1 MSSDSLVLDW
11 LNNEIKLKPKVE
23 NIIEEFSDGYR
34 FGEVLYKLKEITLD
48 EFKSLK
54 KAPETLEE
62 KKSNCSI
69 IKHFLSKIYNL
80 EIREEEFDSV
90 IEKDISKAT
99 VILYKLKN
107 STFKKKIHFADI
119 KLFMGQPNPEE
130 IQKKVKEIMDDEYY
144 QELKDKDN
152 NNQYNSTNKND
163 MSMNKFISS
172 HDNSQISTPKKRNS
186 IFELREQNIKKVNEE
201 INDNE
206 SEHSNNDSYNRNK
219 DEELLMN
226 YNNMNQNNELNNNNI
241 LDYEPKKKKFLPPLT
256 PIVSRTNVRSVLS
269 KELVSK
275 FKKIQTEN
283 NKNVYDVNNSTNE
296 FVQKETNERFNAKN
310 RLIFSEEKPN
320 RYGEYFSTE
329 PSYDENKDEML
340 QKLRDN
346 LKRKIELKKLK
357 DKQKQEQIKK
367 EFNYKIYDVP
377 EIDFFKQD
385 KNPFYKRKPP
395 RMNLSSSNNNR
406 YLINST
412 SRRWQYSK
420 DLKESKERQK
430 TERRNEY
437 YRSLFQRNS
446 EIISQNMKKFKLS
459 TNLEANELENELFN
473 KAKYFNS
480 LKNLNY
486 AEYDEYITKKHQ
498 QIKDDLPSIKEIVF
512 LIIDYTVEAYFY
524 QKEHN
529 IELLDL
535 PLFINLSSLFMNN
548 KPARE
553 KVKDED
559 ADLIKEIKKSDDL
572 DINSLELT
580 EDEKYLIEDY
590 LNYCGIF
597 SYRLMFNDEIIGGKF
612 DLHIVNEQL
621 PSDYEPTQND
631 IDDMYLPSYNTD
643 NYPLGENVLDILEHK
658 YGNANKNNKEVK
670 EPNNNSNNDNSSS
683 NVKWSHIPYKISL
696 VGYPLSGRKT
706 IAEHL
711 VKKYPNLK
719 VYSCQKLLRE
729 YYNTY
734 KTLSEEIDVNHT
746 KYKSMK
752 PNQLEQLKQERQ
764 KELDNF
770 EPILKLIKP
779 YIDQIKEA
787 TSENPEGGEHN
798 QDANQTQNPKFIP
811 PNDEVLFEV
820 LKNKIEADF
829 QDKPEEEKKNEIIE
843 YQTKISNINK
853 QIEDIKKI
861 ISESTKPNPKD
872 EQSLSNLQKE
882 IQNLKQN
889 YIKGIILV
897 DYPTNLNQCNIIENY
912 LTGYI
917 SELEKPKTE
926 KNIIIQSLEG
936 LIDFKFQPK
945 ENVTIKKS
953 GIDFIINLPVLE
965 NNVLNRFSELKY
977 DPVGDKIYTK
987 TEINEAKNNI
997 DKKIIERLV
1006 NEVPYLTK
1014 DIFDYYKQEYDDNI
1028 SKINLFY
1035 NKFGITIHKN
1045 MDLNNLIDLDDDK
1058 EIRRAYQ
1065 SLDITEVENEKNE
1078 KNEINKI
1085 IDFISEQVIDC
1096 IYNEKDKS
1104 EKAIFY
1110 SQHPELNVN
1119 EENDRIKFDPEVEN
1133 QELAAKREK
1142 ENDSFAKSTRKKTK
1156 RGTRRGGPHGEIKFM
1171 NIIINN
1177 SSLVISRLIDFEIYY
1192 KKNVGGFIHL
1202 IEMQRN
1208 DIYTRLNLIQ
1218 KKFRDFLNYKTQ
1230 KKKILGVFIEKYNSF
1245 FNINPKFF
1253 YNPKAINE
1261 FTSDIDVLNNNLWSL
1276 INIKQKES
1284 VKELDSIKNSGFI
1297 ENELVGFYKNIK
1309 NLFLIETEKF
1319 LEMINSIINLY
1330 KIKKDTEESEEESFK
1345 KEVVLQGSVPVQFEI
1360 KNKPKK
1366 EDIKND
1372 FLQNENGNE
1381 NQKMN
1386 ESHISEVSEE
1396 EEEMNTTKNMNKII
1410 SNISTN
1416 VDLFYVNGIK
1426 LVYNLQNK
1434 TENLI
1439 KLIKETIMQ
1448 TFKKP
1453 KRKRL
1458 NSNANES
1465 FNSSQMISMIGTTKG
1480 IDPFAHEEKIRRMF
1494 QNEKNKYKYRI
1505 YYLKEFCNKY
1515 TKMILKTTTN
1525 IYNNVDGWIVQ
1536 SVSLQNNALNT
1547 VIGKIREL
1555 LNDKKLI
1562 DEKVDIDPIEMDA
1575 FEIENNTNNN
1585 NVENNPENE
1594 NENIE
1599 ESVLVKPIDDKSI
1612 VSNTVYYKLNIDYL
1626 LKDDFINYKI
1636 EDIKRSEN
1644 LNENKNDEIINDAK
1658 EEEEIKDDNKSE
1670 NINANANADVNMK
1683 EAKENE
1689 FKYYYDI
1696 NNFYNI
1702 YTMIKRYEIEE
1713 NTISQDI
1720 LNQMFFRQYVL
1731 NVYNDLNEGN
1741 KTNEETNKENKD
1753 KSEEE
1758 EDEEKANQK
1767 HKEQKKKK
1775 KLSPICD
1782 GLKGINTKKIFK
1794 LFNLYHI
1801 PVEIHEQEH
1810 KKENENEN
1818 ENENEKGDL
1827 NKEDAKNGTL
1837 EKVNENEEEHKA
1849 DEENK
1854 NEEENKDK
1862 EKEENK
1868 IEDNKEKEE
1877 GNENKHE
1884 EENNTENDEKE
1895 DTKENKE
1902 NKENKEK
1909 KEEEKKVEY
1918 ETYIKLKDLFTILS
1932 LIGCQILSV
1941 DEDDKINKE
1950 LKDKIV
1956 KNGFLTKEDFM
1967 EYNFWFE
1974 KYFEYQNNLD
1984 NLNDEEYEWIIDEH
1998 KDKRMTIKDFL
2009 FELWKDDTG
2018 SNVNIK
2024 EILSILKIGNYIT
2037 DISNNNNKKYYDV
2050 ILDQ

>member
-1 MSSDSLVLDW
+1 MSSDSLVLNW

-34 FGEVLYKLKEITLD
+34 FGEVLYKLKEITSEEL
-48 EFKSLK
+48 KSLK
-54 KAPETLEE
+54 KAPITLEE
-62 KKSNCSI
+62 KKANCSQ
-69 IKHFLSKIYNL
+69 IKKFLSKIYNL
-80 EIREEEFDSV
+80 EIREEEFDAV

-119 KLFMGQPNPEE
+119 KLFVGQPKPEE
-130 IQKKVKEIMDDEYY
+130 IQQKVKEIMDNEYY
-144 QELKDKDN
+144 QEMKDEDN
-152 NNQYNSTNKND
+152 NNQDNSTNKND
-163 MSMNKFISS
+163 MHMNKFISS
-172 HDNSQISTPKKRNS
+172 VDNSQFSTPRKANS
-186 IFELREQNIKKVNEE
+186 IIELKDQNIKKVNEE
-201 INDNE
+201 LNDNE
-206 SEHSNNDSYNRNK
+206 SEHSNRDSYDRYK
-219 DEELLMN
+219 DEELMMN
-226 YNNMNQNNELNNNNI
+226 YNMDQSNEFNNNNI
-241 LDYEPKKKKFLPPLT
+241 LENEPKKKKFLPPLT
-256 PIVSRTNVRSVLS
+256 PIVSRTNVRAGLS
-269 KELVSK
+269 KDLLSK
-275 FKKIQTEN
+275 FRKIEN
-283 NKNVYDVNNSTNE
+283 NKNLYDVNNSTNE
-296 FVQKETNERFNAKN
+296 FVQKETKERFNGKN
-310 RLIFSEEKPN
+310 RLIISEVKPN
-320 RYGEYFSTE
+320 RYKEYFSTE

-346 LKRKIELKKLK
+346 LKKKIELKKLK

-367 EFNYKIYDVP
+367 EFDFRIYDVP

-395 RMNLSSSNNNR
+395 RMNLSSANNNR
-406 YLINST
+406 YLINSS
-412 SRRWQYSK
+412 SRRLQYSK

-437 YRSLFQRNS
+437 YRSLFQKNS
-446 EIISQNMKKFKLS
+446 EFIAKNMKKYKLS
-459 TNLEANELENELFN
+459 TNLEANEQDHSTFN
-473 KAKYFNS
+473 KDKYFKS

-486 AEYDEYITKKHQ
+486 AEYDEYITKKHKQ
-498 QIKDDLPSIKEIVF
+498 MIDDLPSIKEIVF

-524 QKEHN
+524 QKEN
-529 IELLDL
+529 NVELIDL
-535 PLFINLSSLFMNN
+535 PLFINLSTLFMNN

-559 ADLIKEIKKSDDL
+559 ADLIKEVKKSDEL

-580 EDEKYLIEDY
+580 VDEKYLIEDY

-597 SYRLMFNDEIIGGKF
+597 STKLMFNDEIVGGKF

-631 IDDMYLPSYNTD
+631 IDDMLLPSCNTD
-643 NYPLGENVLDILEHK
+643 NYPLGENILDILAHK
-658 YGNANKNNKEVK
+658 YDNVNKNNKEVK
-670 EPNNNSNNDNSSS
+670 EQNNNNNNKDNSNS
-683 NVKWSHIPYKISL
+683 NFKWSHIPYKISL

-706 IAEHL
+706 IAENL

-770 EPILKLIKP
+770 EPILKLIQP

-787 TSENPEGGEHN
+787 NSENTEGNEQN
-798 QDANQTQNPKFIP
+798 PDVNPQPNPKFIA

-829 QDKPEEEKKNEIIE
+829 QEKTEEENKNEIIE

-861 ISESTKPNPKD
+861 ISESNKPNPKD
-872 EQSLSNLQKE
+872 EQSLSNLNKE

-953 GIDFIINLPVLE
+953 GIDFIINLPILE
-965 NNVLNRFSELKY
+965 NNVLNRFYEIKY

-987 TEINEAKNNI
+987 TEINEAKNSI
-997 DKKIIERLV
+997 DKKIIDRLV

-1028 SKINLFY
+1028 TKINLFY
-1035 NKFGITIHKN
+1035 NNFGITIHKN
-1045 MDLNNLIDLDDDK
+1045 IDLNNLIDLDDDK

-1065 SLDITEVENEKNE
+1065 SLDITGVENE

-1085 IDFISEQVIDC
+1085 IEFISEKIIDC
-1096 IYNEKDKS
+1096 LYDEKDKS

-1119 EENDRIKFDPEVEN
+1119 EENDRIKFDPELEN
-1133 QELAAKREK
+1133 QEQAKKEK
-1142 ENDSFAKSTRKKTK
+1142 EKDNDTISRSTRKKTK
-1156 RGTRRGGPHGEIKFM
+1156 RGTRRGGSLGEIKFM
-1171 NIIINN
+1171 NIITNN
-1177 SSLVISRLIDFEIYY
+1177 SSLVINKLIDFDIYY

-1202 IEMQRN
+1202 LEIQRN

-1230 KKKILGVFIEKYNSF
+1230 KKKVLGVFVEKYNSF
-1245 FNINPKFF
+1245 FSSNPKFF
-1253 YNPKAINE
+1253 YNQKAINE
-1261 FTSDIDVLNNNLWSL
+1261 FSSDIDVLNNNLWTL

-1309 NLFLIETEKF
+1309 NIFLIETEKF

-1330 KIKKDTEESEEESFK
+1330 KIKKDTEESETELFT

-1360 KNKPKK
+1360 KNKAKK
-1366 EDIKND
+1366 EDKNND
-1372 FLQNENGNE
+1372 FLQNENE
-1381 NQKMN
+1381 KQKMD
-1386 ESHISEVSEE
+1386 ESHISEVSNED
-1396 EEEMNTTKNMNKII
+1396 EEMSTTKNMNKII

-1416 VDLFYVNGIK
+1416 IDLFYVNGIK
-1426 LVYNLQNK
+1426 LMYNLQSK

-1494 QNEKNKYKYRI
+1494 NNEKNKYKYRI

-1515 TKMILKTTTN
+1515 INMIFKTTNN

-1547 VIGKIREL
+1547 IIGRIREL

-1562 DEKVDIDPIEMDA
+1562 DEKVDIEPIEMDA
-1575 FEIENNTNNN
+1575 FE
-1585 NVENNPENE
+1585 VENNNSNSNEENNAENNNE
-1594 NENIE
+1594 NNE
-1599 ESVLVKPIDDKSI
+1599 EEILVKPIDDKSI
-1612 VSNTVYYKLNIDYL
+1612 VSSTVYYKLNIDYL
-1626 LKDDFINYKI
+1626 LKEDFINWKI
-1636 EDIKRSEN
+1636 EDIKRIED
-1644 LNENKNDEIINDAK
+1644 LKENKDEVINVK
-1658 EEEEIKDDNKSE
+1658 EEEIKDDNKSE
-1670 NINANANADVNMK
+1670 NIKVNSDDNVK

-1689 FKYYYDI
+1689 IKYYYDI
-1696 NNFYNI
+1696 NKFYII
-1702 YTMIKRYEIEE
+1702 YTMMKRYEIEE

-1741 KTNEETNKENKD
+1741 KANEDSNKENKE

-1758 EDEEKANQK
+1758 EDEEKANKK
-1767 HKEQKKKK
+1767 HKETKKKK
-1775 KLSPICD
+1775 YLSPICD

-1801 PVEIHEQEH
+1801 PIEIHEQEI
-1810 KKENENEN
+1810 KNNNENEN
-1818 ENENEKGDL
+1818 VKGDGDL

-1837 EKVNENEEEHKA
+1837 EKVNENEEEQKA
-1849 DEENK
+1849 EEENK

-1862 EKEENK
+1862 DKEENKNKEENKIDDKNEKEENK
-1868 IEDNKEKEE
+1868 KEE
-1877 GNENKHE
+1877 GNEDKHE
-1884 EENNTENDEKE
+1884 DENNSENDEKE
-1895 DTKENKE
+1895 DTKENKD
-1902 NKENKEK
+1902 NKE

-1932 LIGCQILSV
+1932 LIGCQILTV

-1950 LKDKIV
+1950 LKDKMI
-1956 KNGFLTKEDFM
+1956 KNGLLTKEDFM

-1974 KYFEYQNNLD
+1974 KYFEYQNNLE

-1998 KDKRMTIKDFL
+1998 KDNKMSIKDFL

-2018 SNVNIK
+2018 NNVNVK
-2024 EILSILKIGNYIT
+2024 QILSILKIGNYIT
-2037 DISNNNNKKYYDV
+2037 DISNNDNKKYYDV
-2050 ILDQ
+2050 ILEQ

>member
-23 NIIEEFSDGYR
+23 NIIEEFADGYR

-48 EFKSLK
+48 EYKSLK
-54 KAPETLEE
+54 KDPVTLEE
-62 KKSNCSI
+62 KKSNCSK
-69 IKHFLSKIYNL
+69 IKHFLSQIYNL

-119 KLFMGQPNPEE
+119 KLFVGLPNPEE
-130 IQKKVKEIMDDEYY
+130 IQKKVKEIMDNEYY
-144 QELKDKDN
+144 QELKDEEN
-152 NNQYNSTNKND
+152 NNQYNSTNKNN
-163 MSMNKFISS
+163 MNMNKFISS
-172 HDNSQISTPKKRNS
+172 HDNSQFSTPKRGSS
-186 IFELREQNIKKVNEE
+186 IIELKDKNIKKVNEE

-206 SEHSNNDSYNRNK
+206 SDHSNNDSHDRYKN
-219 DEELLMN
+219 EELLMN
-226 YNNMNQNNELNNNNI
+226 YNDMNQSNEFNNNNI
-241 LDYEPKKKKFLPPLT
+241 LDHEPKKKKFLPPLT
-256 PIVSRTNVRSVLS
+256 PIVSRTNVRSGLS
-269 KELVSK
+269 KELLSK

-283 NKNVYDVNNSTNE
+283 NKNLYDVNNSTNE
-296 FVQKETNERFNAKN
+296 FVQKETKERFNAKN
-310 RLIFSEEKPN
+310 RLIISEEKPN
-320 RYGEYFSTE
+320 RYKEYFSTE

-367 EFNYKIYDVP
+367 EFDFRIYDVP

-395 RMNLSSSNNNR
+395 RMNLSSANNNR
-406 YLINST
+406 YLINSS
-412 SRRWQYSK
+412 SRRLQYSK

-446 EIISQNMKKFKLS
+446 EFISQNMKKFKLS
-459 TNLEANELENELFN
+459 TNLDTNEQENEQFN

-486 AEYDEYITKKHQ
+486 AEYDQYITKKHQ
-498 QIKDDLPSIKEIVF
+498 QMKDDLPSIKEIVF
-512 LIIDYTVEAYFY
+512 LIIDYTVDAYFY
-524 QKEHN
+524 QKEN
-529 IELLDL
+529 NVELLDL
-535 PLFINLSSLFMNN
+535 PLFINLSTLFMNN

-553 KVKDED
+553 KVMDED
-559 ADLIKEIKKSDDL
+559 ADLIKEVKKSDEL

-580 EDEKYLIEDY
+580 VDEKYLIEDY

-597 SYRLMFNDEIIGGKF
+597 SSKLMFNDEIIGGKF

-631 IDDMYLPSYNTD
+631 IDDMFLPSYNMD

-658 YGNANKNNKEVK
+658 YGNANKNNKESK
-670 EPNNNSNNDNSSS
+670 EPNNNNNDNTNS
-683 NVKWSHIPYKISL
+683 NCKWSHIPYKLSL

-706 IAEHL
+706 IAENL

-719 VYSCQKLLRE
+719 IYSCQKLLRE

-734 KTLSEEIDVNHT
+734 KTLTEEIDVNHT

-770 EPILKLIKP
+770 EPILQLIKP

-787 TSENPEGGEHN
+787 TSENPEGGEPN
-798 QDANQTQNPKFIP
+798 QDANQQQNPKFIP

-820 LKNKIEADF
+820 LKNKIETDF
-829 QDKPEEEKKNEIIE
+829 QDRPEEEKKNEIIE

-861 ISESTKPNPKD
+861 ISESNKPNPKD

-897 DYPTNLNQCNIIENY
+897 DFPSNLNQCNIIENY

-926 KNIIIQSLEG
+926 KNVIIQSLEG

-965 NNVLNRFSELKY
+965 NNVLNRFSEIKY

-997 DKKIIERLV
+997 DKKIIDRLV

-1065 SLDITEVENEKNE
+1065 SPDITGVDNE

-1096 IYNEKDKS
+1096 IYNENDKS
-1104 EKAIFY
+1104 EKIIFY

-1133 QELAAKREK
+1133 QEQAKEEKEK
-1142 ENDSFAKSTRKKTK
+1142 ENDAISRSTRKKTK
-1156 RGTRRGGPHGEIKFM
+1156 RGTRRGGSLGEIKFM
-1171 NIIINN
+1171 NIITNN
-1177 SSLVISRLIDFEIYY
+1177 SSLVISKLIDFEIYY

-1202 IEMQRN
+1202 IEVQRN

-1230 KKKILGVFIEKYNSF
+1230 KKKVLGVFIEKYNSF
-1245 FNINPKFF
+1245 FNVNPKFF
-1253 YNPKAINE
+1253 YNQKAINE

-1297 ENELVGFYKNIK
+1297 ENELVGFYKNIQ

-1330 KIKKDTEESEEESFK
+1330 KIKKDPEENEPESFT
-1345 KEVVLQGSVPVQFEI
+1345 KEIVLQGSIPVQFEI
-1360 KNKPKK
+1360 KNKAKK
-1366 EDIKND
+1366 EDNNND
-1372 FLQNENGNE
+1372 LVVSNE

-1386 ESHISEVSEE
+1386 ESHISEVSNEE
-1396 EEEMNTTKNMNKII
+1396 EDMNTTKYMNKII
-1410 SNISTN
+1410 SDISTN

-1439 KLIKETIMQ
+1439 KLIKEALMQ

-1505 YYLKEFCNKY
+1505 YYLKEFCKKY
-1515 TKMILKTTTN
+1515 TKMIFKTTTN

-1562 DEKVDIDPIEMDA
+1562 DEKVDIEPIEMDA
-1575 FEIENNTNNN
+1575 FEIDNNTNIINN
-1585 NVENNPENE
+1585 NGENNPENE
-1594 NENIE
+1594 NENENNE
-1599 ESVLVKPIDDKSI
+1599 EEVLVKPIDDKSI
-1612 VSNTVYYKLNIDYL
+1612 VANTVYYKLNIDYL

-1636 EDIKRSEN
+1636 EDIKKCEN
-1644 LNENKNDEIINDAK
+1644 LNENKDDEIINDVK
-1658 EEEEIKDDNKSE
+1658 EEEINEDNKSE
-1670 NINANANADVNMK
+1670 NINNIANNVNMK

-1696 NNFYNI
+1696 NNFYYI

-1741 KTNEETNKENKD
+1741 KTNEDNNKENKD

-1758 EDEEKANQK
+1758 EDEEKSNHK
-1767 HKEQKKKK
+1767 HKDLKKKK
-1775 KLSPICD
+1775 YLSPICD

-1801 PVEIHEQEH
+1801 PVEIHEQQH
-1810 KKENENEN
+1810 KKESENENED
-1818 ENENEKGDL
+1818 EKAEI
-1827 NKEDAKNGTL
+1827 KEDAKNGPL
-1837 EKVNENEEEHKA
+1837 EKVNENEEEHKP

-1854 NEEENKDK
+1854 NEGDNKDK
-1862 EKEENK
+1862 DKEENK

-1877 GNENKHE
+1877 NKKEEGNENSKHE
-1884 EENNTENDEKE
+1884 EENNTENDEKDE
-1895 DTKENKE
+1895 AKEN
-1902 NKENKEK
+1902 NENKEK

-1932 LIGCQILSV
+1932 LIGCQILTV

-1984 NLNDEEYEWIIDEH
+1984 SLNDEEYDWIIDEH

-2018 SNVNIK
+2018 NSINIK
-2024 EILSILKIGNYIT
+2024 QILSILKIGNYIT
-2037 DISNNNNKKYYDV
+2037 DISNNDNKKYYDV
-2050 ILDQ
+2050 ILGQ